1 MFSFRDN
8 YKSWLRAPLHT
19 GPATQMFSKNTN
31 DEEPG
36 TNSSMQCLPSHNL
49 IFLIDRK
56 IQTSSLSV
64 IVSSYLPQF
73 QEQGPSHPG
82 GWCYKEEHFCCI
94 SPKVSSLSWVFG
106 PPGLWLFG
114 DWKISAFWHTQ
125 VTSVVTEVQ
134 HIALFI
140 SSWVLVWLGPVFLPF
155 QPKHNSDFVALKDPI
170 ESQYLEALVY
180 SKGVFLTLALNLM
193 AH

>member
-1 MFSFRDN
+1 MMRLSLLIVRLLFQSCQTFGQNEAFSPPTPSPVN
-8 YKSWLRAPLHT
+8 WSLLHLNKL
-19 GPATQMFSKNTN
+19 GIMKRCFHSVIIINHDSGLPCILGLATQMFSKNTN

-64 IVSSYLPQF
+64 IVLTYLPQF
-73 QEQGPSHPG
+73 QEQGPSHPE

-114 DWKISAFWHTQ
+114 DWKI
-125 VTSVVTEVQ
+125 
-134 HIALFI
+134 
-140 SSWVLVWLGPVFLPF
+140 
-155 QPKHNSDFVALKDPI
+155 
-170 ESQYLEALVY
+170 
-180 SKGVFLTLALNLM
+180 
-193 AH
+193 